1 MALAQLVLLTRDD
14 YRLMPETGPRYQLIE
29 GELVMA
35 PAPDRYHQD
44 VSRNLEFILLRY
56 LEKNP
61 IGKLYDA
68 PFDVY
73 LGEYNVFQ
81 PDIAFFAKN
90 RLSVLT
96 DAGAEGAPTFVVEIL
111 SPKTAKID
119 RQSKRKV
126 YAASGV
132 EELWLVDPKQKTIEV
147 FFLQKD
153 AEHPAALH
161 REKDT
166 ITSPS
171 FPGLRLSAA
180 EIFKP

>member
-1 MALAQLVLLTRDD
+1 MALAQPVLLSRDD

-35 PAPDRYHQD
+35 PAPDRYHQEI
-44 VSRNLEFILLRY
+44 SGNLEFILRTY
-56 LEKNP
+56 LQKRP
-61 IGKLYDA
+61 LGKLYDA
-68 PFDVY
+68 PFDVF
-73 LGEYNVFQ
+73 LGEHNVFQ

-119 RQSKRKV
+119 RQSKRKI

-132 EELWLVDPKQKTIEV
+132 EELWIVDPKQKTIEV
-147 FFLQKD
+147 FFLQQD
-153 AEHPAALH
+153 AEHPAAVH
-161 REKDT
+161 REKDS
-166 ITSPS
+166 ITSPC
-171 FPGLRLSAA
+171 FPGLRISAA
-180 EIFKP
+180 DIFKL